1 MAPGNFPLPVV
12 GIIMKIKV
20 NVAARGHLT
29 KRFHESSA
37 PVPVD
42 GDYVTIAA
50 DIAKTKIDEIR
61 AEYGDVKIDK
71 VTIEITD
78 E

>member
-1 MAPGNFPLPVV
+1 MD
-12 GIIMKIKV
+12 KV
-20 NVAARGHLT
+20 SLCSFMNDDT
-29 KRFHESSA
+29 
-37 PVPVD
+37 
-42 GDYVTIAA
+42 VTIAA
-50 DIAKTKIDEIR
+50 DIAKTLIDEIR